1 MSVPSTESA
10 GTRTGAGKPHTGN
23 LQTRNGI
30 DPRRLRVPLPTALVL
45 LASVGVA
52 LSSGL
57 PGFPPPFVHAFAV
70 AAGLR
75 LLAGRDGDRL
85 GHQRVLQGVALLLGV
100 VGFIWLFGYQG
111 GGRGSVLVG
120 FLAICAAFQ
129 SLLLLSRLRDTGAYL
144 VIILS
149 SVHTLGTAFLRKDL
163 FAMVLVALY
172 VGLAIWTLLLLE
184 RQSSMDRRRRRAVG
198 ERRLRV
204 LPAKALPLSIAAR
217 TWGRVLA
224 VGLPLGLLLFLVLP
238 RFDVPARAAFDFAGR
253 QLLADGSATEEDEAN
268 AITGPSMRDFVVDL
282 GSVRNVQQDIR
293 PFFEVKEIGGDGA
306 PQNVYLRDNTM
317 DLYEP
322 ALRWKG
328 SPGRLTEDWTIL
340 SPDARGWFA
349 LAPTPRPEGA
359 SRLLRVRVLRGGFA
373 RLYVQP
379 WCRGARILRRGRALR
394 NIALARNGIDTFVLV
409 RPGATDPTSRSQRL
423 AFQSEDVIEME
434 TVPQWREDAA
444 LRGQRADS
452 TTSPDPRWLQLPLAT
467 RQGVFGIAQTVI
479 GNETDPWLRAQ
490 RLTKWLTGPLFTYT
504 LGIPELDERERV
516 VDFLRRVRTG
526 NCGVYASALVVM
538 LRSLGHP
545 ARYVRGFWGGDEL
558 RTRGSRVF
566 RGKHYHA
573 WVELHLD
580 QVGWVPLN
588 PTPPNR
594 RPSDESAD
602 SHSDVDTEQELEA
615 GEEPDPEPD
624 TLGPEAL
631 LQFGKPEQDQLF
643 SGLREG
649 ARDLLAPLLRALRDP
664 RVGLPLALLSGL
676 GLLLALWHR
685 RRRRV
690 RADAGDSRGRLPAG
704 PYGKALLWLAKRG
717 LRRGPHRTSQEFARD
732 VARRMPEVG
741 SDFVALSTHYE
752 RGRYGGNAT
761 LIGDERA
768 HDLWQAIRR
777 ARPTP

>member
-1 MSVPSTESA
+1 M
-10 GTRTGAGKPHTGN
+10 TGPPLTPGAAKPHTVN
-23 LQTRNGI
+23 LQKRTGI
-30 DPRRLRVPLPTALVL
+30 DPKRLRVPLPTALVL
-45 LASVGVA
+45 LASVGIA

-85 GHQRVLQGVALLLGV
+85 GHRRVLQAVALLLGL

-129 SLLLLSRLRDTGAYL
+129 ALLLLSRLRDTGAYL

-163 FAMVLVALY
+163 YAMVLVALY

-204 LPAKALPLSIAAR
+204 LPAKALPLSVAAR

-224 VGLPLGLLLFLVLP
+224 MGLPLGLLLFLVLP

-253 QLLADGSATEEDEAN
+253 QLLADGSATAEDEAS

-282 GSVRNVQQDIR
+282 GSVRDVQQDIR
-293 PFFEVKEIGGDGA
+293 PFFEVTEIGGDDA

-317 DLYEP
+317 DLYDP
-322 ALRWKG
+322 ALRWQG
-328 SPGRLTEDWTIL
+328 SPGRLTEEWTVL
-340 SPDARGWFA
+340 TPDTRGWFA

-379 WCRGARILRRGRALR
+379 WCRGARILRRGRAMR
-394 NIALARNGIDTFVLV
+394 NVALARNGIDTFVLV
-409 RPGATDPTSRSQRL
+409 RPGARDPTKREQRL
-423 AFQSEDVIEME
+423 SFEADDVIEME
-434 TVPQWREDAA
+434 TVPQWQDDAA

-452 TTSPDPRWLQLPLAT
+452 GTSPDLKWLALPLAT
-467 RQGVFGIAQTVI
+467 RQQVRGLAQSII
-479 GNETDPWLRAQ
+479 GNESDPWLRAK

-504 LGIPELDERERV
+504 LAIPALNERERV
-516 VDFLRRVRTG
+516 VDFLRRARTG

-558 RTRGSRVF
+558 LSRKSRVF

-594 RPSDESAD
+594 RPTDETAD
-602 SHSDVDTEQELEA
+602 SHSDVDAELEF
-615 GEEPDPEPD
+615 ESTDEPDDEPR
-624 TLGPEAL
+624 GPEAL

-643 SGLREG
+643 SGLKDG
-649 ARDLLAPLLRALRDP
+649 ARDLLSPLLGALRNP
-664 RVGLPLALLSGL
+664 RVGLPLAALGFL
-676 GLLLALWHR
+676 GLLLAVWQR

-690 RADAGDSRGRLPAG
+690 HSEAADSKGRLPAG

-717 LRRGPHRTSQEFARD
+717 LRRGSHRTSQEFARD
-732 VARRMPEVG
+732 VARRLPEVG
-741 SDFVALSTHYE
+741 RDFEALSSHYE
-752 RGRYGGNAT
+752 RGRYGGDTA
-761 LIGDERA
+761 LIRDARA
-768 HDLWQAIRR
+768 SALWQAMRR
-777 ARPTP
+777 TRPAR